1 MIKNELKLNKLGPA
15 PVFAKGKAS
24 NNRGRIG
31 PSEKVHFSTCKHNKK
46 ELKLILIQK
55 MDRW

>member
-31 PSEKVHFSTCKHNKK
+31 PSGKVHFPPCKRNKK
-46 ELKLILIQK
+46 ELKLI
-55 MDRW
+55 